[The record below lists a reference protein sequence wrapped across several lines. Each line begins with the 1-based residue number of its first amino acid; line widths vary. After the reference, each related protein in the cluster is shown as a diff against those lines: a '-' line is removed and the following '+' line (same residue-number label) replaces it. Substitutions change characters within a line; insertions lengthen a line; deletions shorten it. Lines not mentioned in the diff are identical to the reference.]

1 MRGTSAGAAPR
12 PGPPEPLVCL
22 IGPTA
27 SGKSALALALA
38 EALGAEIVSVD
49 SAQVYRGM
57 DIGTAKPSAAER
69 ERVPHHLIDLVD
81 PADPYSAARFVGDA
95 LERIADV
102 RSRGRRPL
110 LVGGTV
116 LYFNALQH
124 GLAPMPG
131 ADPVLRAALADELAA
146 RGAPAL
152 HAELRRV
159 DPAAAARI
167 HERDPQRLLRALEV
181 FRATGT
187 PLSVLQRATRPA
199 HPGPFL
205 KLALV
210 PASRA
215 WLHARIRARF
225 ALMLEAGLLD
235 EVRRLRARGDLDPSL
250 PAVRSVG
257 YRQAWAHLD
266 ACGADGARAG
276 GAGGTTRAEPWVQAA
291 IAATRQ
297 LAKRQL
303 TWLRGMDDAVTLACD
318 TLDEGA
324 LVGAALG
331 RVREADRVARAPGGR
346 RPPEPSR

>member
-1 MRGTSAGAAPR
+1 MT
-12 PGPPEPLVCL
+12 GPASPAPLVCL

-27 SGKSALALALA
+27 SGKSALSLPLA

-57 DIGTAKPSAAER
+57 DIGTAKPSRAER
-69 ERVPHHLIDLVD
+69 ARVPHHLIDIAD
-81 PADPYSAARFVGDA
+81 PAEPYSAARFVADA
-95 LERIADV
+95 TKAIREV

-110 LVGGTV
+110 LAGGTV

-124 GLAPMPG
+124 GLAPMPA
-131 ADPVLRAALADELAA
+131 ADPATREALAAELAS
-146 RGAPAL
+146 RGAAAL
-152 HAELRRV
+152 HAELRAV

-181 FRATGT
+181 HRLTGT
-187 PLSVLQRATRPA
+187 PLSELQRRTRPA
-199 HPGPFL
+199 IPGAFA

-210 PASRA
+210 PTERA
-215 WLHARIRARF
+215 WLHARIRARL
-225 ALMLEAGLLD
+225 ARMVEAGLLD
-235 EVRRLRARGDLDPSL
+235 EVRALRARGDLHPGL

-257 YRQAWAHLD
+257 YRQAWAHLE
-266 ACGADGARAG
+266 ALEGEAQG
-276 GAGGTTRAEPWVQAA
+276 GAPVEAPSGQAPWTQSAL
-291 IAATRQ
+291 AATRQ

-324 LVGAALG
+324 LLDAALA
-331 RVREADRVARAPGGR
+331 RVREADAASGGAAT
-346 RPPEPSR
+346 PPTDFPP